1 MKGAGD
7 IYVGPKFGSEIVGE
21 ICMAVFGGT
30 KNMRGE
36 IDLPEL
42 GDVIDD
48 DEVRVEV
55 YNAVDGGWKEV
66 GEVNAG
72 VIQGLV
78 EGAADGGGDE
88 VVD

>member
-1 MKGAGD
+1 MG
-7 IYVGPKFGSEIVGE
+7 
-21 ICMAVFGGT
+21 
-30 KNMRGE
+30 GE

>member
-1 MKGAGD
+1 
-7 IYVGPKFGSEIVGE
+7 
-21 ICMAVFGGT
+21 
-30 KNMRGE
+30 MRRE
-36 IDLPEL
+36 IDFPEL

-55 YNAVDGGWKEV
+55 YNAVDGGGKEV

-78 EGAADGGGDE
+78 EGGADGGGDE